1 LAARQVFIQLSP
13 IVRLT
18 LRFSTAALAAIVAA
32 PALSLAAQ
40 ATAARLASS
49 PRPTVTA
56 SVPGDYQGIRAD
68 NKPLPVR
75 DQLASA
81 PGTFRAVSVS
91 VMSATLRPNGRFSA
105 FFRYTNE
112 TVRSGQT
119 PKYSPTQDTRV
130 EGKYSVQG
138 AAITFVPDRSKN
150 QKFRPVSGKVTG
162 QTLVMPVQMNDAG
175 KLRTFTFELKKL
187 RDF

>member
-1 LAARQVFIQLSP
+1 
-13 IVRLT
+13 VRLT
-18 LRFSTAALAAIVAA
+18 LRFSKVALGAAVATG
-32 PALSLAAQ
+32 ALVASVAAQ
-40 ATAARLASS
+40 ATAARPASA
-49 PRPTVTA
+49 RPTVTA

-75 DQLASA
+75 DKLASA

-112 TVRSGQT
+112 TVKSGQT

-130 EGKYSVQG
+130 EGNYSVQG
-138 AAITFVPDRSKN
+138 GAITFVPDRSKN